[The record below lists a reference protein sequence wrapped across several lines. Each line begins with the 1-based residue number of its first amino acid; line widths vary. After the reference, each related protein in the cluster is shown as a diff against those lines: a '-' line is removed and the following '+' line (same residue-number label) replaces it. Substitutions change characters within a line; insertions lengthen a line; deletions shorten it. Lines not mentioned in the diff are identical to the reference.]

1 MNEKNL
7 FDAVNNVDERFIL
20 EAAPAQTKHIRLSRK
35 AVALC
40 AAAVIAV
47 TGTVSAVAVYGGK
60 IGKSA
65 KNLTNSTPGEK
76 DIENI
81 EKTTLPFSGEVLC
94 ESFEDIDFTV
104 DGITRTQTD
113 RGELWLTAK
122 KTNGE
127 RFECPDDEYYVLAYT
142 LDLNAEGLT
151 LDMSDERNVYYNG
164 ELAMNRCEINDDG
177 TLSVMLDISMW
188 DEDMSEVYLGLGDII
203 RLKRDD
209 YYTMGEDVEK
219 ILDAMIENGAHYPDE
234 ADVYSAVINREY
246 YSELDSRKARYAEYA
261 EYYEKVYTSVS
272 RDTYKGKLVLRA
284 ELTDNIVK
292 IPPEQNNFDGYIT
305 ITALGLDMKLPAE
318 KFIKALGSPEP
329 EKTEWEVYHT
339 YRSPEITLTFEGGE
353 ALTLSG
359 ESTSLKTQDKAYVES
374 YTTIIGDINCNSTAA
389 HCIASFEHTADP
401 FKVIKIQVGSV
412 TVWKK

>member
-1 MNEKNL
+1 MNEKDL

-65 KNLTNSTPGEK
+65 KILTSNTPDEK

-81 EKTTLPFSGEVLC
+81 EKTTLPFNGEVLC

-164 ELAMNRCEINDDG
+164 ALAMNRCEINDDG

-188 DEDMSEVYLGLGDII
+188 EEDVSEVYLGLSDII
-203 RLKRDD
+203 RIKRDD

-219 ILDAMIENGAHYPDE
+219 IAELMGDTIYPDGGWI
-234 ADVYSAVINREY
+234 YSALRNREL
-246 YSELDSRKARYAEYA
+246 SGELIDAKARYSDSAEA
-261 EYYEKVYTSVS
+261 FEKAYTAVS
-272 RDTYKGKLVLRA
+272 RETYSGRLTLRA
-284 ELTDNIVK
+284 QLNDNVVK
-292 IPPEQNNFDGYIT
+292 IPPEQNNFDGYIS

-339 YRSPEITLTFEGGE
+339 YKDPTVDLTLENGEKLTLT
-353 ALTLSG
+353 ATL
-359 ESTSLKTQDKAYVES
+359 ETEDNTYVQDYA
-374 YTTIIGDINCNSTAA
+374 TIVGDIHESGAAA
-389 HCIASFEHTADP
+389 HLYAEFESTADP
-401 FKVIKIQVGSV
+401 FAVTKIEVNGV
-412 TVWKK
+412 VVWEK

>member
-164 ELAMNRCEINDDG
+164 VLAMNRCEINDDG

-188 DEDMSEVYLGLGDII
+188 EEDVSEVYLGLKDII
-203 RLKRDD
+203 RIKRDD
-209 YYTMGEDVEK
+209 YYTMGEDADK
-219 ILDAMIENGAHYPDE
+219 IAELMGDTIYPDGGWI
-234 ADVYSAVINREY
+234 YSALRNREL
-246 YSELDSRKARYAEYA
+246 SGELFDAKARYSDSAEA
-261 EYYEKVYTSVS
+261 FEKAYTAVS
-272 RDTYKGKLVLRA
+272 RETYSGRLTLRA
-284 ELTDNIVK
+284 QLDDNVVK
-292 IPPEQNNFDGYIT
+292 IPPEQNIFDGYIT

-318 KFIKALGSPEP
+318 KFIKTLGSPEP

>member
-164 ELAMNRCEINDDG
+164 TLAMNRCEINDDG

-188 DEDMSEVYLGLGDII
+188 DEDVSEVYLGLKDII
-203 RLKRDD
+203 RIKRDD
-209 YYTMGEDVEK
+209 YYTMGEDADK
-219 ILDAMIENGAHYPDE
+219 IAELMGDTIYPDGGWI
-234 ADVYSAVINREY
+234 YSALRNREL
-246 YSELDSRKARYAEYA
+246 SGELIDAKARYSDSAEA
-261 EYYEKVYTSVS
+261 FEKAYTAVS
-272 RDTYKGKLVLRA
+272 RETYSGRLTLRA
-284 ELTDNIVK
+284 QLDDNVVK

>member
-164 ELAMNRCEINDDG
+164 VLAMNRCEINDDG

-329 EKTEWEVYHT
+329 EKTKWEVYHT
-339 YRSPEITLTFEGGE
+339 YKDPTVTLTLESGE
-353 ALTLSG
+353 KLTLTATLETWDNS
-359 ESTSLKTQDKAYVES
+359 YVED
-374 YTTIIGDINCNSTAA
+374 YATIVGDIHESGAAA
-389 HCIASFEHTADP
+389 HLYAEFESTADP

>member
-81 EKTTLPFSGEVLC
+81 EKTTLPFNGEVLC

-113 RGELWLTAK
+113 RGELWLTAQ

-127 RFECPDDEYYVLAYT
+127 SFSCPDDECYVLANT

-164 ELAMNRCEINDDG
+164 ALAMNRCEINDDG

-188 DEDMSEVYLGLGDII
+188 DEDMSEVYLGLKDII
-203 RLKRDD
+203 RIKRDD
-209 YYTMGEDVEK
+209 YYTMGEDADK
-219 ILDAMIENGAHYPDE
+219 IAELMGDTIYPDGGWI
-234 ADVYSAVINREY
+234 YSALRNREL
-246 YSELDSRKARYAEYA
+246 SGELIDAKARYSDSAEA
-261 EYYEKVYTSVS
+261 FEKAYTAVS
-272 RDTYKGKLVLRA
+272 RETYSGRLTLRA
-284 ELTDNIVK
+284 QLDDNVVK

-339 YRSPEITLTFEGGE
+339 YKDPTVTMTLENGEKLTLT
-353 ALTLSG
+353 ATL
-359 ESTSLKTQDKAYVES
+359 ETEDNTYVED
-374 YTTIIGDINCNSTAA
+374 YATIVGDIHESGAAA
-389 HCIASFEHTADP
+389 HLYAEFESTADP
-401 FKVIKIQVGSV
+401 FAVTKIEVNGV
-412 TVWKK
+412 VVWEK